1 MAPDSP
7 SDRPPEE
14 VLAELDEQKEDE
26 VLHREP
32 VEQDLMQHGRSEVG
46 TEIDGVED
54 EADGE

>member
-14 VLAELDEQKEDE
+14 ELAELEEQKEEE

-32 VEQDLMQHGRSEVG
+32 VEQELMQADESEVG

-54 EADGE
+54 VE

>member
-14 VLAELDEQKEDE
+14 EVAELEQQKEDE
-26 VLHREP
+26 VLQREP
-32 VEQDLMQHGRSEVG
+32 VEQELMQAGESEVG

-54 EADGE
+54 VEDVE